1 MFYSTQCT
9 PFSYNWT
16 RARARVRFKWT
27 ISWYKYTVQMR
38 TLNYYNVP
46 NQWPCFCRL
55 GKCKLGTF
63 VCAGFELIKA
73 YSLAQSRHFKYHIM
87 KPITIDSKLL
97 IVNSYTNYHTHK
109 TLQDKTNTKKPTT
122 AGKKNSKSNQIS
134 GLKHLAT
141 WWMWRLF
148 FWLKPTLHTGQMNGR
163 SLRCTPSTCLF
174 KLWEPANLLLH
185 RLHTELR
192 SEKWNLLPSAHF

>member
-97 IVNSYTNYHTHK
+97 IVIPITILIKHCRIKQIRKNPQQLEKK
-109 TLQDKTNTKKPTT
+109 TQSLIKYQASNIWQPGEC
-122 AGKKNSKSNQIS
+122 AGCSSD
-134 GLKHLAT
+134 
-141 WWMWRLF
+141 
-148 FWLKPTLHTGQMNGR
+148 
-163 SLRCTPSTCLF
+163 
-174 KLWEPANLLLH
+174 
-185 RLHTELR
+185 
-192 SEKWNLLPSAHF
+192 